1 MESKIA
7 PKTSREDRRPE
18 RPVLK
23 CHKCGRT
30 SHLAKHCTKKT
41 KRNEVQVIEE
51 VQCAEEK
58 EDCDQYS
65 KISEEIPAEVS
76 PIENITA
83 LFEVTGFHNNF
94 PQYSE
99 DCCNLINIQCSR
111 ICKTKPARGKF

>member
-1 MESKIA
+1 MKSTILIIFVIF
-7 PKTSREDRRPE
+7 S
-18 RPVLK
+18 
-23 CHKCGRT
+23 
-30 SHLAKHCTKKT
+30 LA
-41 KRNEVQVIEE
+41 
-51 VQCAEEK
+51 
-58 EDCDQYS
+58 DQYS

-111 ICKTKPARGKF
+111 ICKTKPARGKC